1 MKNLWNLCLLLV
13 LLTACAPNE
22 AELLEAGLKEMD
34 AQQWAKAATYF
45 DKLLEKNPTNP
56 VALNAK
62 GVALFQQ
69 GKIKEAIPVFDQA
82 ILADSSSYKPWFNRG
97 NAKMALEQYKEA
109 LADFNLASALDP
121 KQMDVLFNRGTTLLT
136 MEAYDDAILDFQ
148 TVVQAEPNY
157 AEAHFRLAK
166 ANLGMNDPVHGL
178 ESLTNTVNLD
188 PKNGE
193 AYYLLGV
200 TRLSALGQKNEGCA
214 DLRMALSLGYTLAE
228 SWVKD
233 FCEAK

>member
-1 MKNLWNLCLLLV
+1 M
-13 LLTACAPNE
+13 
-22 AELLEAGLKEMD
+22 EL
-34 AQQWAKAATYF
+34 AQH
-45 DKLLEKNPTNP
+45 
-56 VALNAK
+56 
-62 GVALFQQ
+62 
-69 GKIKEAIPVFDQA
+69 
-82 ILADSSSYKPWFNRG
+82 
-97 NAKMALEQYKEA
+97 KEA

-136 MEAYDDAILDFQ
+136 MEEYEDAILDFQ
-148 TVVQAEPNY
+148 AVIQAEPNH

-166 ANLGMNDPVHGL
+166 ANLGMNDPIHGL

-214 DLRMALSLGYTLAE
+214 DLKMALSLGYTLAE
-228 SWVKD
+228 TWVKD
-233 FCEAK
+233 FCEGK